1 MDLMTGQFEELVKDI
16 QRSYEEGVTVE
27 EAERLAGKF
36 LHAQISASEEF
47 RKADL
52 DARMRKSGL
61 KAVKAAV
68 YMTNATKTEK
78 KPSDTYLEAII
89 NMDEI
94 VIAEQKALDEAEVLV
109 DQLRTYL
116 SVFKEAHIHFRS
128 IAKGAMNG

>member
-1 MDLMTGQFEELVKDI
+1 MSLLGQFEGLIADI
-16 QRSYEEGVTVE
+16 QKSYEEGVTVE

-36 LHAQISASEEF
+36 LHAQIMVSEEL

-52 DARMRKSGL
+52 DARMRKSGV
-61 KAVKAAV
+61 KAVRAAV
-68 YMTNATKTEK
+68 YMSNATKSEK

-94 VIAEQKALDEAEVLV
+94 VIGEQKALDEAEVLV
-109 DQLRTYL
+109 DQLKTHL

>member
-1 MDLMTGQFEELVKDI
+1 MGLMDQFEELTKDI

-36 LHAQISASEEF
+36 LHAQIMVSEEY

-52 DARMRKSGL
+52 DARMRKAG
-61 KAVKAAV
+61 VKSVRAAV
-68 YMTNATKTEK
+68 YMTNATKTDK

-89 NMDEI
+89 NMDEL
-94 VIAEQKALDEAEVLV
+94 VLGEQRALDEAEVLV

>member
-1 MDLMTGQFEELVKDI
+1 MGLMDQFEELTKDI

-36 LHAQISASEEF
+36 LHAQIMVSEEY

-52 DARMRKSGL
+52 DARMRKAG
-61 KAVKAAV
+61 VKSVRAAV
-68 YMTNATKTEK
+68 YMTNATKTDK

-89 NMDEI
+89 NMDEL
-94 VIAEQKALDEAEVLV
+94 VLGEQRGLDEAEVLV

>member
-1 MDLMTGQFEELVKDI
+1 MDQFEELTKDI

-36 LHAQISASEEF
+36 LHAQIMVSEEY

-52 DARMRKSGL
+52 DARMRKAG
-61 KAVKAAV
+61 VKSVRAAV
-68 YMTNATKTEK
+68 YMTNATKTDK

-89 NMDEI
+89 NMDEL
-94 VIAEQKALDEAEVLV
+94 VMGEQRGLDEAEVLV

>member
-1 MDLMTGQFEELVKDI
+1 MGLMDQFEELTKDI

-36 LHAQISASEEF
+36 LHAQIMVSEEY

-52 DARMRKSGL
+52 DARMRKAG
-61 KAVKAAV
+61 VKSVRAAV
-68 YMTNATKTEK
+68 YMTNATKTDK

-89 NMDEI
+89 NMDEL
-94 VIAEQKALDEAEVLV
+94 VMGEQRGLDEAEVLV

>member
-1 MDLMTGQFEELVKDI
+1 MDQFEELTKDI

-36 LHAQISASEEF
+36 LHAQIMVSEEY

-52 DARMRKSGL
+52 DARMRKAG
-61 KAVKAAV
+61 VKSVRAAV
-68 YMTNATKTEK
+68 YMTNATKTDK

-89 NMDEI
+89 NMDEL
-94 VIAEQKALDEAEVLV
+94 VLGEQRGLDEAEVLV